1 MPTTVQ
7 DAWYHAE
14 EAKARARIPSARM
27 PGAGPPE
34 RSAREAGRR
43 AAECGEPLALITV
56 PVGVVHRQMVRLQ
69 PGREMFE
76 EHIFASH
83 LGAPDVVPAAWVP
96 SGVVA
101 QLIRQ
106 GVIVAAVAWS
116 ETAHCGYCGAP
127 RGGGHNLTYPHPG
140 LELAEDPLPPK
151 RHDGSYRRG

>member
-56 PVGVVHRQMVRLQ
+56 PVGVVHRQMVR
-69 PGREMFE
+69 
-76 EHIFASH
+76 A
-83 LGAPDVVPAAWVP
+83 GAGNV
-96 SGVVA
+96 
-101 QLIRQ
+101 
-106 GVIVAAVAWS
+106 
-116 ETAHCGYCGAP
+116 
-127 RGGGHNLTYPHPG
+127 
-140 LELAEDPLPPK
+140 
-151 RHDGSYRRG
+151 